1 MWARYKSF
9 KINKVAEGA
18 IQEGKMNVNDEYQS
32 ALKTKSYA
40 DFFTKAQSFLN
51 KRQHSSPTA
60 YCCCTMSNVLL
71 EPGQE
76 AVATVL
82 DATILSKNSNL
93 KSLIHNYFEISA
105 EASNICSH
113 LLTSIQ
119 QIQFNYQFIQR
130 VLDLVLTGGDISGTT
145 STEEWHSFVMSE
157 LNSFNLL
164 KNPFSNPNR
173 YDFKLVLERYSSVL
187 HHLKSRRKKIVRKI
201 KLIKYFKKGTEV
213 CITAT
218 CGVLAVAT
226 IALAAH
232 TIFGLL
238 MGPALLSLPLK
249 SFLKKRKKIF
259 MSYQFLQSGFLRKLG
274 TQLDV
279 AAKGAY
285 ILNRDFDTMSRL
297 VGRLHDEI
305 EHSKAIVKFCL
316 ERKDNRFPLQEVV
329 KELKK
334 SNMGFKKQVEEL
346 EEHVY
351 LCLVTINKARSLV
364 IEEMAS
370 TRKIY

>member
-1 MWARYKSF
+1 MWAKYKSF
-9 KINKVAEGA
+9 KINKVVEGA
-18 IQEGKMNVNDEYQS
+18 NREEKLNVNDEYQS

-40 DFFTKAQSFLN
+40 DFFTKAQSFLH
-51 KRQHSSPTA
+51 KRQHSSSTS
-60 YCCCTMSNVLL
+60 YCCCTISNGLL

-76 AVATVL
+76 AVATIL
-82 DATILSKNSNL
+82 DATTLSKNSNL
-93 KSLIHNYFEISA
+93 KSLIHNYFDISA

-130 VLDLVLTGGDISGTT
+130 VLDLVLAGGGISSTT
-145 STEEWHSFVMSE
+145 STEEWNNFVMSE

-164 KNPFSNPNR
+164 NNPFSSPNK

-201 KLIKYFKKGTEV
+201 KLIKCFKKGTEV
-213 CITAT
+213 CMTAT

-259 MSYQFLQSGFLRKLG
+259 MSYQFLQSGFLKKLG
-274 TQLDV
+274 MQLDV

-351 LCLVTINKARSLV
+351 LCLVTINRARSLV